1 VERMRAQFV
10 RRNENKKCVSVIV
23 GVREVFK
30 GKLWK
35 ERVEGNFAED
45 RRTSTNKGVRAFGW

>member
-1 VERMRAQFV
+1 MRAQFV
-10 RRNENKKCVSVIV
+10 RRNENKKFSVIV
-23 GVREVFK
+23 GVKEVFK
-30 GKLWK
+30 WGIVK